1 MINARGALPE
11 KKTTMEELA
20 RIQTFI
26 KVVEAGSF
34 SAAAR
39 DSSSISSIARQVKS
53 LEDELGVRLLN
64 RNTRSLSLSEPGRLF
79 YERARKLSADLS
91 NAKSEA
97 TSFQDSAKGILR
109 VSLRVS
115 TGTTIIVPALQ
126 AFLEQYPEL
135 DVEVILTDERLD
147 LVADNIDV
155 AVWMG
160 ELPDSEIVAR
170 RLSPAQRIVC
180 GSPGYFER
188 FGRPQT
194 PQDLL
199 GHSCLLFSAPAYGS
213 TWQFQHDAEFER
225 VEVGGRLRSGNVLV
239 LLSAAL
245 SGLGLIMVHEWMVR
259 RRVATSQ
266 LERVLDSYTAS
277 PISSDADL
285 HVVYASSRGMSLK
298 VRVFVDFL
306 VKLFASTPVRGA
318 QDADL

>member
-1 MINARGALPE
+1 
-11 KKTTMEELA
+11 MEELA

-64 RNTRSLSLSEPGRLF
+64 RNTRNLSLSEPGRLF
-79 YERARKLSADLS
+79 YERARKLSADLG

-97 TSFQDSAKGILR
+97 RSFQDSAKGILR
-109 VSLRVS
+109 VALRVS
-115 TGTTIIVPALQ
+115 TGTTIIVPALPT
-126 AFLEQYPEL
+126 FLEQYPEL
-135 DVEVILTDERLD
+135 DVDVILTDERLD

-188 FGRPQT
+188 FDRPQT

-199 GHSCLLFSAPAYGS
+199 RHSCLLFSAPAYGT
-213 TWQFQHDAEFER
+213 TWQFQQDAEFER

-259 RRVATSQ
+259 QRIALGQ

-277 PISSDADL
+277 PIASDADL

-318 QDADL
+318 PDAKP

>member
-1 MINARGALPE
+1 
-11 KKTTMEELA
+11 MEELA

-97 TSFQDSAKGILR
+97 QAFQDSAKGVLR
-109 VSLRVS
+109 ISLRVS
-115 TGTTIIVPALQ
+115 TGTTIIVPALP
-126 AFLEQYPEL
+126 AFLKQYPEL
-135 DVEVILTDERLD
+135 DVDVILTDERLD
-147 LVADNIDV
+147 LVAENIDV

-180 GSPGYFER
+180 GSPVYLQQ

-194 PQDLL
+194 PQDLMD
-199 GHSCLLFSAPAYGS
+199 HSCLLFSAPAYGN
-213 TWQFQHDAEFER
+213 TWQFQQAEEFEK
-225 VEVGGRLRSGNVLV
+225 VEVRGRLRSGNVLV

-245 SGLGLIMVHEWMVR
+245 SGVGLIMVHEWMVR
-259 RRVATSQ
+259 RRIGLGQ
-266 LERVLDSYTAS
+266 LERVLKNYTAS
-277 PISSDADL
+277 PIAADAEL
-285 HVVYASSRGMSLK
+285 HVVYASSHRMSLK

-318 QDADL
+318 PNAKP